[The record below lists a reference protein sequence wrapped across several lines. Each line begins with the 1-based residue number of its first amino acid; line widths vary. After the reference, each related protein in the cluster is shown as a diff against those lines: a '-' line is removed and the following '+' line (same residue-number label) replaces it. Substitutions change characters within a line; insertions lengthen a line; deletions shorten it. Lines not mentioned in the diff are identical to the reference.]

1 MRILLMDDLR
11 KRRNQIKDLLA
22 RQHSVVDCCISN
34 RFIDEVQKEG
44 YDLLALDMD
53 TWKKGS
59 SIYHYFRIGK
69 LLEKMPVLLYN
80 TDDDTPCLPD
90 RARHENDRILPKPFE
105 MESLVESV

>member
-1 MRILLMDDLR
+1 MHILLMDDTKKR
-11 KRRNQIKDLLA
+11 KKQIIDLLA
-22 RQHSVVDCCISN
+22 RRHSVVDCCTSN
-34 RFIDEVQKEG
+34 HFIGEVQKGG
-44 YDLLALDMD
+44 YDLLMLDMD

-69 LLEKMPVLLYN
+69 LLERLPIVLYN

-105 MESLVESV
+105 MESLVEAV